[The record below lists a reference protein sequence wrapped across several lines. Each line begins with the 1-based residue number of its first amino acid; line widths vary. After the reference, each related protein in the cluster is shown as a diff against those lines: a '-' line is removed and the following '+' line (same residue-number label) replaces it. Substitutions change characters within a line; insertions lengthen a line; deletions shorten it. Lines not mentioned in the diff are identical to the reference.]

1 MTAPA
6 KPTSELMKEIGDRSL
21 GLGRRINS
29 VRGVLEANK
38 SSMFAALPRHIT
50 PDRLIRVALSCIRH
64 TPKLLDCSQESLFA
78 AITEAAT
85 LGLEPNGML
94 GHAYLIPYGEECV
107 LVPGYKGL
115 IDLCRRTGTIS
126 TLTAE
131 VVHQGDAWSYQLGDD
146 PFIRHVP
153 NDDDPKR
160 HDKPITHVYVVVRL
174 RDGGVQRKVWSAEK
188 VNHHMRTYSQAWKR
202 AEKGKKDSP
211 WHTNWAEMAKKTVIR
226 DLINRGEIPVSVEIQ
241 SLAAREEYIEAHER
255 RLDAIPAMSFDDLDR
270 KLTSEESH
278 QPSTDGEGSQETE
291 PDDFSIPFRDLK
303 GVREVEEKLLA
314 FQNDPEIS
322 EHDFECLKVAADNR
336 IAEIKA
342 TRGEAGN
349 KGQKSLV

>member
-1 MTAPA
+1 MSTAMSAPP
-6 KPTSELMKEIGDRSL
+6 KPVGELMRAINDK
-21 GLGRRINS
+21 GLGMGKRLAS
-29 VRGVLEANK
+29 VRDVMEANK
-38 SSMFAALPRHIT
+38 QAMFAALPKHIT
-50 PDRLIRVALSCIRH
+50 PDRLIRVALSCIRQ
-64 TPKLLDCSQESLFA
+64 TPKLLDCTPESLFA

-131 VVHQGDAWSYQLGDD
+131 VVHLGDEWAYQLGDD

-153 NDDDPKR
+153 NDSDPKR
-160 HDKPITHVYVVVRL
+160 HEKPITHVYVVVRL
-174 RDGGVQRKVWSAEK
+174 RDGGVQRKVWAAEK

-202 AEKGKKDSP
+202 AERGKKDSP

-241 SLAAREEYIEAHER
+241 NLAAREEHYEASEAR
-255 RLDAIPAMSFDDLDR
+255 RVDALPAMSFDDLNSR
-270 KLTSEESH
+270 LTAD
-278 QPSTDGEGSQETE
+278 TTTE
-291 PDDFSIPFRDLK
+291 PDDGADPESGEALEPVSGPLTLEQMFASETTIK
-303 GVREVEEKLLA
+303 GCEAKAEALMS
-314 FQNDPEIS
+314 DPEITADAQ
-322 EHDFECLKVAADNR
+322 EIAAAKDAR
-336 IAEIKA
+336 IAQLK
-342 TRGEAGN
+342 
-349 KGQKSLV
+349 KK